1 MGVAVFYVG
10 IVLLALPITV
20 IGGNFTVFYHEWVDD
35 AKLED
40 DIRATL
46 LADAHALDSPALGA
60 AGALDAR
67 APPLGS
73 GGNNE
78 GLAAALQLPQS
89 PDRMKITFRHEEEG
103 AVEDRA
109 FVTSRRKNNGSIDPQ
124 NSSSSRALGA
134 LGAIVAAASGGEK
147 SAVV

>member
-46 LADAHALDSPALGA
+46 LADAHALDSPAIGGGGA
-60 AGALDAR
+60 GGAGALGSR
-67 APPLGS
+67 EPPLG
-73 GGNNE
+73 GNE
-78 GLAAALQLPQS
+78 GLAAALELPKS
-89 PDRMKITFRHEEEG
+89 PDRMKITFRHEDEA

-109 FVTSRRKNNGSIDPQ
+109 FVTNRRRDGSSDPQ
-124 NSSSSRALGA
+124 NNSSRALGA

-147 SAVV
+147 GAVV